1 MVDFLIFLCRND
13 YYWEEDHV
21 SSEEEFLHHDIHTIK
36 TIILLTLLPTILLP
50 LLLACI
56 CFSHISL
63 LLFLLKFKFLP
74 IPVIVRQPPQ
84 PTGGCGNL
92 LIRQVSANWQDS
104 YNYCQTQGGSLVT
117 VESQFKYD
125 CILAEIRE
133 SGLPDDIVYWTSGTD
148 AASEGNFVWETTG
161 LPVTQFY
168 PVGNN
173 QPDNGAG
180 GIVENCIGLR
190 KIYPPNPVLPA
201 HEMNDEQ
208 CALLYYSICDVS

>member
-1 MVDFLIFLCRND
+1 MQYISAPPQVNPFISQSPNIIKSNTYSYPNYYTGSRND

-92 LIRQVSANWQDS
+92 LIRQVSVQLFYLKW
-104 YNYCQTQGGSLVT
+104 
-117 VESQFKYD
+117 
-125 CILAEIRE
+125 CIKLWENFHF
-133 SGLPDDIVYWTSGTD
+133 SYWTCRQTGKIL
-148 AASEGNFVWETTG
+148 TTIAK
-161 LPVTQFY
+161 LKV
-168 PVGNN
+168 V
-173 QPDNGAG
+173 
-180 GIVENCIGLR
+180 V
-190 KIYPPNPVLPA
+190 
-201 HEMNDEQ
+201 
-208 CALLYYSICDVS
+208 